1 MFKIQIIDLDNNEV
15 QVDTVTSVIMGAMLC
30 NEKTDD
36 KRACL
41 QFMSFFNDDI
51 VNTYY
56 VAQSLEELSK
66 NEIERCVNI
75 VKERFI
81 GAEEVV

>member
-51 VNTYY
+51 ENAFC
-56 VAQSLEELSK
+56 VAQSLEEFSK
-66 NEIERCVNI
+66 KEIRRCVNI
-75 VKERFI
+75 VKARCI
-81 GAEEVV
+81 GAEEVE